1 VGVGVQSDRTKM
13 VGDRTFRGHN
23 PQFSNSMLLSRHQFS
38 GVLEGC
44 PMSVALRPLNTGELL
59 DRTFSLYRSHF
70 ALFLGIVAIP
80 HLFLLAFQLLGV
92 AILPNRKDLAS
103 IGYTMLWLCGYIL
116 VSVLVAAVSQAA
128 TVIAVS
134 NVYLDRPASVLD
146 SFSQVKDKILGV
158 VFLSILTFFAVVG
171 ASMLLFV
178 PGILLTVRWSLSIQ
192 AKVLE
197 DLSATDAWSRS
208 SQLSEGNRWRI
219 FVIWLLFVAL
229 SIAVAML
236 VQWPVT
242 FASIMIT
249 RNMGPSAQIWAQIAS
264 AVSSFVSQCLVAP
277 LSTIAFSLVYYDERV
292 RKEAFDL
299 QLMMTTLDSQ
309 QQLQPAPA

>member
-1 VGVGVQSDRTKM
+1 
-13 VGDRTFRGHN
+13 
-23 PQFSNSMLLSRHQFS
+23 
-38 GVLEGC
+38 
-44 PMSVALRPLNTGELL
+44 MSVALRPLNTGELL

-292 RKEAFDL
+292 RKEEFDL

>member
-1 VGVGVQSDRTKM
+1 
-13 VGDRTFRGHN
+13 
-23 PQFSNSMLLSRHQFS
+23 
-38 GVLEGC
+38 
-44 PMSVALRPLNTGELL
+44 
-59 DRTFSLYRSHF
+59 
-70 ALFLGIVAIP
+70 LF
-80 HLFLLAFQLLGV
+80 
-92 AILPNRKDLAS
+92 
-103 IGYTMLWLCGYIL
+103 
-116 VSVLVAAVSQAA
+116 
-128 TVIAVS
+128 
-134 NVYLDRPASVLD
+134 
-146 SFSQVKDKILGV
+146 
-158 VFLSILTFFAVVG
+158 
-171 ASMLLFV
+171 FV
-178 PGILLTVRWSLSIQ
+178 RGILLTVRWSLSIQ

-292 RKEAFDL
+292 RKEALDL